1 MLKIYSR
8 TKTAGEEQ
16 QELFFILEKIVN
28 IALVKTEKG
37 DNQAVKQILEDL
49 GRNFKKF
56 KELEKTNPD
65 KFKALLWSEDFFNKY
80 AVPLE
85 KQKRL
90 VTDELHKVESSEE
103 LRQEAAFSLYF
114 YPESQLKGL
123 TIFLN
128 SFGKIWG
135 CAQKNEND
143 EISRYVV
150 YHLVW
155 LLDELTRESSNDL
168 FVDQF
173 LKQLRSITMKIIQ
186 STKTG
191 GEINASIYSAS
202 IHWYVDIVYNKLGSG
217 GNKFN
222 LSYLETFD
230 KSFFSSAKYIIS
242 HNQTHLFESLI
253 SFLVDG
259 VHVPSYLSGRLWD
272 YGNLFLKYGI
282 ENRKL
287 DEEHQLMNRIKELA
301 DLKNDVDSIEKRDEW
316 LNRFEDVKKIITP
329 HLDND
334 QQQNASIIEGEIR
347 EFVDGQFKYNN
358 LLDIVFAI
366 GAFCLFKQKPE
377 YIRDLWEYKQPSDS
391 DAIWAGHDI
400 VPNTLDDIV
409 QLYFK
414 KSIFE
419 NKFGTWEGH
428 HGSEKYYKE
437 YFLLLLAHNLQ
448 TIRANE
454 DGIYDILENYR
465 LPDMTVYRLS
475 DLEYSIDGLIEL
487 ATELKSQRN
496 TLGSLGFDLTVL
508 DELFDN
514 KLIHFLNILKSNAQE
529 RIGVLERSQSIS
541 SKKIHEFKDNVLEE
555 YKKLTILRDI
565 FEHYDLYQDETSVK
579 YDGEL
584 DRFGIYRV
592 DGKAAF
598 FDEWH
603 VHYVNFG
610 MNYGRD
616 MAYGE
621 NSSLLKR
628 LVSYCEVTDDDFE
641 KSLGKFEDLSNV
653 LIFGTDIES
662 YMFFEKSKNFK
673 PKWDK
678 DTQELDVNGF
688 IGYYSFKNN
697 DIPIFEIWGKSAK
710 NQILLLNKKKMGKL
724 VQYSPLNKEE
734 DEKSMNGIFY
744 MNIQDFSDDQDL
756 MCEIIEKAPEWLK
769 KIGDEEKQKEHLRER
784 VLIHIFERF
793 EYRMPEDFEGY
804 LLEM

>member
-16 QELFFILEKIVN
+16 RKLLFILEKIVN

-49 GRNFKKF
+49 GMNFKKF

-90 VTDELHKVESSEE
+90 VTDELHNVESSEK
-103 LRQEAAFSLYF
+103 LRQEVAFSLYF

-222 LSYLETFD
+222 LSYLEAFD

-242 HNQTHLFESLI
+242 YNQTHLFKSLI

-259 VHVPSYLSGRLWD
+259 VHVPSYLSGKIWD
-272 YGNLFLKYGI
+272 YHNLIFKSSSKIYV
-282 ENRKL
+282 EL
-287 DEEHQLMNRIKELA
+287 DEKHQLTNRIKDLA
-301 DLKNDVDSIEKRDEW
+301 DLKNVVDSIEKRDEW
-316 LNRFEDVKKIITP
+316 LNRFEEVKKIITP

-334 QQQNASIIEGEIR
+334 QQQNASTIEGEIR
-347 EFVDGQFKYNN
+347 EFVDGQLKYNN

-377 YIRDLWEYKQPSDS
+377 YIKDLWEYKQPSDS
-391 DAIWAGHDI
+391 DAIWVGHDI
-400 VPNTLDDIV
+400 VPNTIDSIV

-419 NKFGTWEGH
+419 NKFDTWEGH
-428 HGSEKYYKE
+428 HGSEKYFKE

-454 DGIYDILENYR
+454 DGIYEILENYK
-465 LPDMTVYRLS
+465 LPDMTDYQLS
-475 DLEYSIDGLIEL
+475 NLEYSIDGLVEL
-487 ATELKSQRN
+487 ATELKSQRD
-496 TLGSLGFDLTVL
+496 TLGPLGFDLIVL
-508 DELFDN
+508 DELFDD
-514 KLIHFLNILKSNAQE
+514 KLIYFLNILKSSAQE
-529 RIGVLERSQSIS
+529 QIGDLERSQPIS
-541 SKKIHEFKDNVLEE
+541 PKKVDEFKDNVFEE

-565 FEHYDLYQDETSVK
+565 FEHYDLYQDQTSVK

-584 DRFGIYRV
+584 NRFGIYRV
-592 DGKAAF
+592 DDKAAF

-603 VHYVNFG
+603 VYYGNFG
-610 MNYGRD
+610 MNYGHD
-616 MAYGE
+616 MANGE
-621 NSSLLKR
+621 NSSLFKR
-628 LVSYCEVTDDDFE
+628 LGSYCEITDNDFE
-641 KSLGKFEDLSNV
+641 STLNKFDDLSNV
-653 LIFGTDIES
+653 LIFATDIRS
-662 YMFFEKSKNFK
+662 YMLSKNNFK
-673 PKWDK
+673 PKWDR
-678 DTQELDVNGF
+678 DTQELEVNGF
-688 IGYYSFKNN
+688 IGYYSFNNN
-697 DIPIFEIWGKSAK
+697 DIPIFEIWDKSAK
-710 NQILLLNKKKMGKL
+710 NQILLLNTKKMVEL
-724 VQYSPLNKEE
+724 VQYSPLNEGE
-734 DEKSMNGIFY
+734 DDKLMNGILY
-744 MNIQDFSDDQDL
+744 MDVQDFSDDQEL
-756 MCEIIEKAPEWLK
+756 MNEIIEKAPEWLK

-804 LLEM
+804 LIKVK